1 MAWNPG
7 STSEDSP
14 MLSRRGFIN
23 TTLGAGAA
31 LAQGAQPGAAQAQQ
45 ATPPASGGIMPAS
58 ATLKRIRTRTLEIA
72 YEDSGPEAGTPVL
85 LMHGFPYDPR
95 AYDGVVPLLVAAG
108 CRTIVPYLRG
118 YGPTRFLSAD
128 TPRSGQQGAIGY
140 DLLELMDALALPKS
154 ALVGFDWGGRAACV
168 VAALWPERVS
178 CLVSAGGYS
187 IQNIAASVEP
197 RPPQQEHRAWYQYYF
212 HTERGRAGLTANR
225 REFCKLLWQLWSP
238 NWKFDDATYERTA
251 VSFDNPDFVDIVI
264 HSYRHRY
271 GYVPG
276 DPGLE
281 WIEQRLAATPAIAV
295 PTIAL
300 YGGGDGVAGR
310 PNPQPEPRLFSGSLQ
325 HRVIPVIGHDIPQ
338 EAPAAVAAAVL
349 DLVSASR
356 TGDRRGG

>member
-1 MAWNPG
+1 M
-7 STSEDSP
+7 
-14 MLSRRGFIN
+14 RRRDFVANLGGFV
-23 TTLGAGAA
+23 ACSVAA
-31 LAQGAQPGAAQAQQ
+31 ARAQQ
-45 ATPPASGGIMPAS
+45 ATPPAAGSIMPAS
-58 ATLKRIRTRTLEIA
+58 ATLKRVRTKTLEIA

-128 TPRSGQQGAIGY
+128 TQRSGQQGAIGH

-168 VAALWPERVS
+168 AAALWPERVL
-178 CLVSAGGYS
+178 CLVSTGGYN
-187 IQNIAASVEP
+187 IQNIAASVQP
-197 RPPQQEHRAWYQYYF
+197 RAPQQEHRAWYQYYF

-225 REFCKLLWQLWSP
+225 HEFCKLLWQLWSP
-238 NWKFDDATYERTA
+238 NWKFDDATYDRTA

-271 GYVPG
+271 GYAPG
-276 DPGLE
+276 DPDLE
-281 WIEQRLAATPAIAV
+281 WVEQRLAATPAISV

-300 YGGGDGVAGR
+300 YGGGDGVSGR
-310 PNPQPEPRLFSGSLQ
+310 PNPQTQPRFFSGSIE
-325 HRVIPVIGHDIPQ
+325 HRVIPEIGHDTPQ

-349 DLVSASR
+349 DLVSAQR
-356 TGDRRGG
+356 AGDRRGG